1 MEVVLLGIHQL
12 EQEYYFLCNS
22 SDISEA
28 IYLISKLVSFPIPP
42 QTSHQ
47 HNCHTLLAHWL
58 EVRINGLYYFI
69 FMLFYLF
76 S

>member
-1 MEVVLLGIHQL
+1 MEVVLLGIHQF
-12 EQEYYFLCNS
+12 EPEYYFLCNS

-28 IYLISKLVSFPIPP
+28 IYLISKLPFFLIPP
-42 QTSHQ
+42 KTTHQ
-47 HNCHTLLAHWL
+47 HNYHTLLAHWL
-58 EVRINGLYYFI
+58 EVRINELYYFI